1 MENHLI
7 VTTYCEVLESENRKI
22 APLRIHIENEI
33 PIGRG
38 CGSSAAARLAGIALA
53 VHFGHLRWKN
63 DRIVGE
69 ASMREHHPDNASA
82 CWMGALTVA
91 RMANQV
97 QAQVVEVKPK
107 GKWPLLLAV
116 PDAPLST
123 EQARR
128 VLPFQYSR
136 ADAVTN
142 IQNSM
147 LLLAA
152 FTQDRADLL
161 SSALEDRIHQP
172 YRAPLCPLLPALKE
186 LTGDSGILGAAL
198 SGAGPSVLVFLDPK
212 VSAKKAKQRI
222 AAHLTKRRL
231 TAELILTRSHNTVDA
246 MEPTG
251 ASITPPEKNRF
262 ASAGRGTSPFKRS
275 ITTRRRLLA
284 TSRRK
289 RSLSVSLSIVIITET
304 IGGPTSGMRALE
316 KIATAMWLLS
326 EGILLEPWRSLGY

>member
-1 MENHLI
+1 
-7 VTTYCEVLESENRKI
+7 
-22 APLRIHIENEI
+22 
-33 PIGRG
+33 
-38 CGSSAAARLAGIALA
+38 
-53 VHFGHLRWKN
+53 
-63 DRIVGE
+63 
-69 ASMREHHPDNASA
+69 ASA

-136 ADAVTN
+136 ADVTTN
-142 IQNSM
+142 IQNAM

-152 FTQDRADLL
+152 FTQDRQDLL

-186 LTGDSGILGAAL
+186 LTGESGVLGAAL

-212 VSAKKAKQRI
+212 VPTKRAKQRI
-222 AAHLTKRRL
+222 VAHLTKRRL
-231 TAELILTRSHNTVDA
+231 TAELILTQIGLHGGRDGVDWRKHHP
-246 MEPTG
+246 PT
-251 ASITPPEKNRF
+251 
-262 ASAGRGTSPFKRS
+262 
-275 ITTRRRLLA
+275 
-284 TSRRK
+284 RK
-289 RSLSVSLSIVIITET
+289 
-304 IGGPTSGMRALE
+304 
-316 KIATAMWLLS
+316 
-326 EGILLEPWRSLGY
+326 